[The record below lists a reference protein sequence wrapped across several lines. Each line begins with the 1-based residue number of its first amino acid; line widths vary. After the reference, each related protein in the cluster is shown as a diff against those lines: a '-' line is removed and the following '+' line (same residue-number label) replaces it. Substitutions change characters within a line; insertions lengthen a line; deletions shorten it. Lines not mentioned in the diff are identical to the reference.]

1 VVTDDDRSWFK
12 FQRQRLED
20 ARMQGARDLYHKIG
34 HDMLVAAHRLVADQ
48 QWWEI
53 YSKEE
58 ACSILQRVLALPPY
72 VDEPTAEQVQ
82 NDVAVQ
88 QRIRSTLHEQIES
101 LETTKLV
108 VEIVDYAAT
117 AAGMAIGAGTAT
129 VAIRE
134 LVKKLGA
141 RKAGEILAREFLK
154 SQIREA
160 VQDHAID
167 GLAQALGADP
177 ATARQTKDLVL
188 AFKDARKGGHRPAI
202 APSVPLPAPTEG
214 LRVRTAPNVSE
225 GTVNRLKQISL
236 QVQKAP
242 VVGVPPWRLREF
254 LNKLPETERAV
265 YELRAAVVEASEEL
279 NRPAVFRDRKGDLW
293 SSYKSTKVEKYW
305 TGAVGRRVSDGKLIF
320 ASSSDDPKAL
330 EAVKQVAM
338 KYGGEVVTEAAP
350 WEKGHHAESRILW
363 AFEVDKVGAT
373 RAICYDCDSA
383 MREFGVD
390 PLTPVRPK

>member
-1 VVTDDDRSWFK
+1 MVTDDDRGWFK

-20 ARMQGARDLYHKIG
+20 ARIQGDRDLYHRIG
-34 HDMLVAAHRLVADQ
+34 HDMLIEANRLVADQ
-48 QWWEI
+48 RWWEVW
-53 YSKEE
+53 SKEE

-72 VDEPTAEQVQ
+72 LGEPTAEQVQ
-82 NDVAVQ
+82 DDVAVH
-88 QRIRSTLHEQIES
+88 QRIRTTLHEQIES

-117 AAGMAIGAGTAT
+117 AASMAIGAGTAT

-134 LVKKLGA
+134 LVKRVGA
-141 RKAGEILAREFLK
+141 RKAGEILVREFVK
-154 SQIREA
+154 NQIREA
-160 VQDHAID
+160 VQDKAID
-167 GLAQALGADP
+167 GLAQVLEADP
-177 ATARQTKDLVL
+177 ATAHQAKGLVL
-188 AFKDARKGGHRPAI
+188 AFKDARKGGHRPAG

-214 LRVRTAPNVSE
+214 LRVRTEPNVSE
-225 GTVNRLKQISL
+225 GTVKRLKQISL
-236 QVQKAP
+236 QVKKAP
-242 VVGVPPWRLREF
+242 TVGVPPWRLQEF

-265 YELRAAVVEASEEL
+265 YELRAAMVEASEEL
-279 NRPAVFRDRKGDLW
+279 SRAAVYRDRKGVPW

-305 TGAVGRRVSDGKLIF
+305 TGAVGRRVGDGKLMF

-330 EAVKQVAM
+330 AAVKEVAK